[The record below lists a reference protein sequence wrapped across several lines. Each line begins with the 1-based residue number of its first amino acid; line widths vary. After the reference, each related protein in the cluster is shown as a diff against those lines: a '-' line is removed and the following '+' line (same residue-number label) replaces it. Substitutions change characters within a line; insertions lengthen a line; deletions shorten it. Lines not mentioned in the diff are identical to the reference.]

1 MSMQTDNTYRA
12 LADGTRREIL
22 DCLLEHGPMR
32 ATDLAAHFPEISRPA
47 VSRHVRILREA
58 GLLEERLRGRE
69 RWQHVRPLPLRE
81 VQQWVQ
87 RYERFW
93 SDRLEDLARLVEDD

>member
-32 ATDLAAHFPEISRPA
+32 ATDLAAQGYR
-47 VSRHVRILREA
+47 VV
-58 GLLEERLRGRE
+58 
-69 RWQHVRPLPLRE
+69 
-81 VQQWVQ
+81 
-87 RYERFW
+87 FW
-93 SDRLEDLARLVEDD
+93 SK

>member
-1 MSMQTDNTYRA
+1 MSLATDNTYRA
-12 LADGTRREIL
+12 LADATRREIL
-22 DCLLEHGPMR
+22 DCLLSQGPMR
-32 ATDLAAHFPEISRPA
+32 ATDIAARFPQISRPA

-58 GLLEERLRGRE
+58 GLLEERLAGRE

-81 VQQWVQ
+81 VQQWVA

-93 SDRLEDLARLVEDD
+93 SGKLDELARLVED

>member
-1 MSMQTDNTYRA
+1 MSSPATDNTYRA

-22 DCLLEHGPMR
+22 DCLLSEGPLR
-32 ATDLAAHFPEISRPA
+32 ATDIALRFPQISRPA

-58 GLLEERLRGRE
+58 GLLEERVEGRE
-69 RWQHVRPLPLRE
+69 RWQHVRPLPLHE
-81 VQQWVQ
+81 VQLWVA

-93 SDRLEDLARLVEDD
+93 SDKLDGLARLVED

>member
-1 MSMQTDNTYRA
+1 MSIQVDNTYRA

-22 DCLLEHGPMR
+22 DCLLEHGPLR

-58 GLLEERLRGRE
+58 GLLEERTKGRE
-69 RWQHVRPLPLRE
+69 RWQQVRPIPLRD
-81 VQQWVQ
+81 VQQWVR
-87 RYERFW
+87 RYERYW
-93 SDRLEDLARLVEDD
+93 TGKLDELARLVED